1 MVDFRSLVGGGGNVV
16 EEIGMI
22 RGLNRD
28 FAEAQCERHADSV
41 PCKNLIEAMSRLG
54 LSPVAPA
61 AAPTPAPS
69 LGSPKIAA
77 APQLLVPKA
86 DADAAVSCA
95 RRCGI
100 FGSLLGAALTAS
112 IPVETNGH
120 ADPNIDALSHA
131 GAAAAGV
138 ASIALCAR
146 LCHRG
151 DKVQPVAAPGSTYT
165 LTGTYTHQVPS
176 LEAVEKFSREACGK
190 P

>member
-1 MVDFRSLVGGGGNVV
+1 M
-16 EEIGMI
+16 
-22 RGLNRD
+22 
-28 FAEAQCERHADSV
+28 
-41 PCKNLIEAMSRLG
+41 
-54 LSPVAPA
+54 
-61 AAPTPAPS
+61 
-69 LGSPKIAA
+69 
-77 APQLLVPKA
+77 
-86 DADAAVSCA
+86 
-95 RRCGI
+95 
-100 FGSLLGAALTAS
+100 GAALTAS

-176 LEAVEKFSREACGK
+176 LEAVEEFREACGK